1 MILFEQN
8 IRARARGFFSFSFFL
23 FNFSL
28 FVFPW
33 LKGEAAKGKEGLTR
47 ASEKCDRAGL
57 RPRMC

>member
-8 IRARARGFFSFSFFL
+8 KKAKARGFFSFFLL

-33 LKGEAAKGKEGLTR
+33 LKGEAAQGKEVLTR

-57 RPRMC
+57 RPSMC